1 MYSRRKEALEQKRTQ
16 TMLYDA
22 KMKLNNV
29 IGYYRNDWHWPSWK
43 YLEIEK
49 QRVHQN
55 NARLLR
61 ADRMNRTR
69 NLPTGSDLLQQSM
82 FGDWNNIDE
91 RISSS
96 IPAFI
101 RTGESFFRA
110 AELNI
115 NRTLGTIS
123 KYFTERS
130 WNWKPSTD
138 RFSLGGR

>member
-91 RISSS
+91 RSNCQGLCIATTFLSTFPRDSSK
-96 IPAFI
+96 
-101 RTGESFFRA
+101 R
-110 AELNI
+110 
-115 NRTLGTIS
+115 
-123 KYFTERS
+123 
-130 WNWKPSTD
+130 
-138 RFSLGGR
+138 